1 MSAHVAT
8 GSENRQLG
16 HGGGPLRPDLQQ
28 VAAWIGQG
36 TRVLDLGCGDGALL
50 DWLARERG
58 CSGYGVEIDDA
69 QVLAC
74 TTRGVDVIQQNIE
87 QGLDM
92 FGRRQFEFVV
102 LSMAIMATQHTER
115 VVREMG
121 RIGHEAIISFPNF
134 GHWRHVWS
142 LALGRMPMSTA
153 MPFEWYNTPNLHLA
167 TILDFENFLR
177 RLGMTI
183 VDAAFLDERGRR
195 VTLMPAKRASTAIYR
210 FRPDPAAASDS
221 AAAGVRAIEV

>member
-1 MSAHVAT
+1 MTRLT
-8 GSENRQLG
+8 GGL
-16 HGGGPLRPDLQQ
+16 LRPDLEQ
-28 VAAWIGQG
+28 VAAWIGRDS
-36 TRVLDLGCGDGALL
+36 RVLDLGCGDGALL
-50 DWLARERG
+50 DWLARERD

-74 TTRGVDVIQQNIE
+74 TSRGVDVIQQNIE

-92 FGRRQFEFVV
+92 FGANQFQFVV

-121 RIGHEAIISFPNF
+121 RIGQEAIISFPNF
-134 GHWRHVWS
+134 GHWRHLLS
-142 LALGRMPMSTA
+142 LALGRMPMSRA
-153 MPFEWYNTPNLHLA
+153 LPFEWYNTPNLHLA

-177 RLGMTI
+177 GLGMTI

-195 VTLMPAKRASTAIYR
+195 VSILPGKRASTAIYR
-210 FRPDPAAASDS
+210 FRPSPIDQHIAA
-221 AAAGVRAIEV
+221 

>member
-1 MSAHVAT
+1 MSRLT
-8 GSENRQLG
+8 GG
-16 HGGGPLRPDLQQ
+16 VLRPDLEQ
-28 VAAWIGQG
+28 VAAWIGRDS
-36 TRVLDLGCGDGALL
+36 RVLDLGCGDGALL
-50 DWLARERG
+50 DWLARERH

-74 TTRGVDVIQQNIE
+74 TSRGVDVIQQNIE

-92 FGRRQFEFVV
+92 FGANQFQFVV

-121 RIGHEAIISFPNF
+121 RIGQEAIISFPNF
-134 GHWRHVWS
+134 GHWRHLWS
-142 LALGRMPMSTA
+142 LALGRMPMSRA
-153 MPFEWYNTPNLHLA
+153 LPFEWYNTPNLHLA

-177 RLGMTI
+177 ALGMTI

-195 VTLMPAKRASTAIYR
+195 VSILPAKRASTAIYR
-210 FRPDPAAASDS
+210 FRPGPTLPDIGA
-221 AAAGVRAIEV
+221 

>member
-1 MSAHVAT
+1 MTRLT
-8 GSENRQLG
+8 GGL
-16 HGGGPLRPDLQQ
+16 LRPDLEQ
-28 VAAWIGQG
+28 VAAWIGRDS
-36 TRVLDLGCGDGALL
+36 RVLDLGCGDGALL
-50 DWLARERG
+50 DWLARERH

-74 TTRGVDVIQQNIE
+74 TSRGVDVIQQNIE

-92 FGRRQFEFVV
+92 FGANQFQFVV

-121 RIGHEAIISFPNF
+121 RIGQEAIISFPNF
-134 GHWRHVWS
+134 GHWRHLWS
-142 LALGRMPMSTA
+142 LALGRMPMSRA
-153 MPFEWYNTPNLHLA
+153 LPFECYDTPNLHLA

-177 RLGMTI
+177 ALGMTI

-195 VTLMPAKRASTAIYR
+195 VSILPGKRASTAIYR
-210 FRPDPAAASDS
+210 FRPSPIDQNIAA
-221 AAAGVRAIEV
+221 

>member
-8 GSENRQLG
+8 GSENRQFG

-210 FRPDPAAASDS
+210 FRPDPATASDS